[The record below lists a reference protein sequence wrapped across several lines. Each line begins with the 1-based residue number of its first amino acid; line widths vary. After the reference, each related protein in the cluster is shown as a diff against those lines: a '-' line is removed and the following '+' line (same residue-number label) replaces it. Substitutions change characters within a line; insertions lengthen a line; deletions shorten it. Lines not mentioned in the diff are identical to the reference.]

1 MGLSRPA
8 VIGFVAVNGDDRTLT
23 GGLRRSMG
31 YQPSL
36 DGLRALS
43 VIGVLLYHGGFS
55 WMNGGFLGVEVF
67 FVVSGFLITSL
78 LISERELSD
87 RIDFR
92 EFWIRRARRLLPAL
106 FAMLIAVLVWASF
119 FGTERQVSDLRR
131 DVPWA
136 VLYAGNWGQILGGVP
151 YFGSDPL
158 LKHVWS
164 LAVEEQWYIV
174 WPVLFVAL
182 TSLRWGYARIATMLF
197 VASLSVMGFTFWL
210 SLGDGPL
217 LGGPPG
223 LFDGLDRTN
232 FMYLSTITRSSGLL
246 LGAAAAFVWRPWR
259 SRNPQDA
266 PVGRILD
273 PLGAA
278 ALAALGCAFV
288 VTGLTANST
297 YQWVLPLTSLLSV
310 IAVMCAVHP
319 AAAGFRTVLSWQP
332 LVEVGKRSYGL
343 YLWSWPIFVI
353 GDALA
358 GDVVAFI
365 RAMAISIVVAEVSY
379 RLIETPLRKGLIG
392 RVWNSPQRPRLAA
405 PFTGGAVVIA
415 ALAVFYVN
423 VDQFDAFEGGEDAAF
438 DIAVLADGTDAA
450 ILDVDPVPEVTA
462 PSVLAEETVVE
473 EVVTTTTEPIPDL
486 PIVAV
491 VGDSQAHAL
500 SQNTPDGLEQ
510 VFGEVRNGSVDG
522 CSVWGSGK
530 VASSVAFDNDFAVC
544 AGWEEKWAQ
553 AADGADVALVVIGAW
568 DVFDVQ
574 DGDSYYT
581 FGTSLHDQKFAGNLI
596 SGIDAVLDTGTDVAI
611 LEVPCMRPVTVAGAG
626 VRALPERGDD
636 QRIARV
642 NQTIRWVSAQY
653 GPEVRV
659 FDGPSEWCNDEDI
672 ATDLGYR
679 WDGVHVYKPGGKL
692 IFEQIAA
699 ELLAVTER

>member
-1 MGLSRPA
+1 
-8 VIGFVAVNGDDRTLT
+8 
-23 GGLRRSMG
+23 MG

-36 DGLRALS
+36 DGLRAIS
-43 VIGVLLYHGGFS
+43 VIAVLLYHAGFS

-78 LISERELSD
+78 LISERELAG

-92 EFWIRRARRLLPAL
+92 QFWVRRARRLLPAL
-106 FAMLIAVLVWASF
+106 FAMLLAVLVWASF

-131 DVPWA
+131 DVPWTFFY
-136 VLYAGNWGQILGGVP
+136 VGNWGQILGDVP

-164 LAVEEQWYIV
+164 LAVEEQWYVV
-174 WPVLFVAL
+174 WPIAFVGLSAL
-182 TSLRWGYARIATMLF
+182 KLRNAQRGVMLL
-197 VASLSVMGFTFWL
+197 VAAVVVMAFTFWMSL
-210 SLGDGPL
+210 SDSAF
-217 LGGPPG
+217 LGGPIG
-223 LFDGLDRTN
+223 LFEGLDRTN

-246 LGAAAAFVWRPWR
+246 LGAGAAFLWRPWR
-259 SRNPQDA
+259 WTGADGA

-278 ALAALGCAFV
+278 AIAALLCACFV
-288 VTGLTANST
+288 TSLTADST
-297 YQWVLPLTSLLSV
+297 YRWVLPLTSLMSIV
-310 IAVMCAVHP
+310 AVMCAVHP
-319 AAAGFRTVLSWQP
+319 AATGFRAILSWQP

-353 GDALA
+353 GGALD
-358 GDVVAFI
+358 GDVLAFL

-379 RLIETPLRKGLIG
+379 RLIETPLRQGLIG
-392 RVWNSPQRPRLAA
+392 RVWNSSQRPRLVPPVA
-405 PFTGGAVVIA
+405 GGVAVVA
-415 ALAVFYVN
+415 ALGVFYVN

-438 DIAVLADGTDAA
+438 DIGVLDGVSDSAVGEAAVGDEVETAVADTQSVVSTTEP
-450 ILDVDPVPEVTA
+450 DVII
-462 PSVLAEETVVE
+462 
-473 EVVTTTTEPIPDL
+473 TTTTEPVRAGPT
-486 PIVAV
+486 VAII
-491 VGDSQAHAL
+491 GDSQAHAL
-500 SQNTPDGLEQ
+500 SQNLPDGLDE

-522 CSVWGSGK
+522 CSVWDSGK
-530 VASSVAFDNDFAVC
+530 VASAVTFNNNFALC
-544 AGWEEKWAQ
+544 QGWQDKWAD

-568 DVFDVQ
+568 DVFDVA
-574 DGDSYYT
+574 DGDTYYT
-581 FGTSLHDQKFAGNLI
+581 FGTSVHDQKFAVNLI
-596 SGIDAVLDTGTDVAI
+596 SGLDAVIETGTDVAI
-611 LEVPCMRPVTVAGAG
+611 LEVPCMRPVTVDGAG

-636 QRIARV
+636 QRVARV

-659 FDGPSEWCNDEDI
+659 FDGPPEWCTDEDI

-692 IFEQIAA
+692 IFEQIAV
-699 ELLAVTER
+699 ELLDLANR